1 MAKDCV
7 IQHNIDDM
15 YVQKKGSMEKRKHV
29 KIDTEEE
36 GEKKSC
42 KWVSS
47 ETFGVAERSFY
58 EIENDYVENLQV
70 FD

>member
-1 MAKDCV
+1 MCGRV
-7 IQHNIDDM
+7 N
-15 YVQKKGSMEKRKHV
+15 GKRKHV

-36 GEKKSC
+36 EPFFSSC

-47 ETFGVAERSFY
+47 ETFGVAERSVY